1 MFKIFPALLMGLVAM
16 IASASWSSESTVAS
30 GQQGLIISSGG
41 EGGGYWS
48 AAQRFQAVA
57 KGLGTD
63 VENRASAGS
72 LENLAQLISAESPV
86 NLAFAQ
92 ADAVQ
97 YFLFDNPGAGESFD
111 VLENIGQEC
120 VFIVTAADSNVRT
133 DADLQKAA
141 NYRLGIPGPT
151 SGVAVTFNYM
161 LRQVPEL
168 KALEVVYGDTGAA
181 LAQLQTPEAGVD
193 AVMVVHRPREHSPT
207 VDLALRHRERYR
219 FLEIQDQRLTKTP
232 ASGQEVY
239 QKMDLAMPGPEEG
252 TRQTVNTICVKG
264 LLLAN
269 RHKLTQEQLNL
280 LSDVVNTHWMQ
291 VFATE

>member
-1 MFKIFPALLMGLVAM
+1 
-16 IASASWSSESTVAS
+16 
-30 GQQGLIISSGG
+30 
-41 EGGGYWS
+41 
-48 AAQRFQAVA
+48 
-57 KGLGTD
+57 
-63 VENRASAGS
+63 
-72 LENLAQLISAESPV
+72 
-86 NLAFAQ
+86 
-92 ADAVQ
+92 
-97 YFLFDNPGAGESFD
+97 
-111 VLENIGQEC
+111 
-120 VFIVTAADSNVRT
+120 
-133 DADLQKAA
+133 
-141 NYRLGIPGPT
+141 
-151 SGVAVTFNYM
+151 M

-168 KALEVVYGDTGAA
+168 KGLEVVYGDTGAA